1 MQTIKKV
8 VKKKIN
14 VYKTFFYE
22 YILFVLITILTYQ
35 IVHTIT
41 RFNYGKICTFAHEE
55 NTYYS
60 IFNKKHFL

>member
-8 VKKKIN
+8 LKKKLN
-14 VYKTFFYE
+14 VYKTSFCE
-22 YILFVLITILTYQ
+22 YILVVLITILTYQ

-41 RFNYGKICTFAHEE
+41 RFNYGKICTFAHEV
-55 NTYYS
+55 NTSYS